1 MAQPPTTTAHEMDT
15 ESAARELLDA
25 TWRVVSE
32 TPLVARALGRTL
44 EQVPDIGIAAI
55 SRRTREGKDIVARI
69 DRLDTAALPA
79 DLALDLS
86 VARTLATGW
95 TRSEDWY
102 WLAFDPLGDGFF
114 SMFAP
119 SAYSG
124 AFVLNI
130 VHEALESASVQGP
143 ADVER
148 HLELIGDY
156 GGLVRQLTERTAGQA
171 DRGIHMP
178 AAQLDRA
185 LPLVV
190 GLKDVATKSLRAV
203 SERSLGI
210 LSPAALSRIQRR
222 ITAEVEPAFD
232 DLLGLLGSADYAARA
247 PESVG
252 LGSYPGGA
260 EIYEQLVGI
269 HTTQPLSAD
278 EVHERGHTRMA
289 RIEDEMRALVASV
302 GFDGSPE
309 AYHAALAED
318 PRWRASTDEDIAAHF
333 QRYIDRF
340 APEADKHFGTLPD
353 AGYSVAPLPSAVSG
367 SMTFGYYSPPQPDRE
382 SGVYFF
388 NGANLSKAS
397 LSMVATLVYHELVP
411 GHHLHLAL
419 QHETTDL
426 HPLRR
431 HSGATAFTEGWAEY
445 AARFAGEIGMY
456 REPEERFG
464 RLVMEAFL
472 TSRLV
477 VDTGMNAFGWSLE
490 RGRDYMRAHSFMG
503 ETEIESETLRYSC
516 DIPAQALAYKLGD
529 DFLHR
534 LREDI
539 RAELGEDFRVADFH
553 GAVLD
558 AAGLPL
564 PLVERQVRGRML

>member
-1 MAQPPTTTAHEMDT
+1 MAG
-15 ESAARELLDA
+15 
-25 TWRVVSE
+25 RVRD
-32 TPLVARALGRTL
+32 PLVARALGRTL
-44 EQVPDIGIAAI
+44 EQLPDIGLDAIA
-55 SRRTREGKDIVARI
+55 RRTREGKDIVARI

-95 TRSEDWY
+95 TRTEERY
-102 WLAFDPLGDGFF
+102 WLVFDPLGDGFF

-130 VHEALESASVQGP
+130 VHEALEDATVEGQ

-171 DRGIHMP
+171 DRGIHIP
-178 AAQLDRA
+178 APQLDVRFLSSTDSRTSRHRPCA
-185 LPLVV
+185 RSRPL
-190 GLKDVATKSLRAV
+190 AR
-203 SERSLGI
+203 R
-210 LSPAALSRIQRR
+210 LSADALSRIERR
-222 ITAEVEPAFD
+222 ISAEVEPAFD
-232 DLLGLLGSADYAARA
+232 DLLGLLGSADYASRA

-252 LGSYPGGA
+252 LGSYPGGR
-260 EIYEQLVGI
+260 EIYEQLVEL
-269 HTTQPLSAD
+269 HTTQPLSAA
-278 EVHERGHTRMA
+278 EVHERGHARMA

-302 GFDGSPE
+302 GFDGSPD

-318 PRWRASTDEDIAAHF
+318 PRWRASTDEDIASHF

-353 AGYSVAPLPSAVSG
+353 AGYGVAPLPSAVSG

-388 NGANLSKAS
+388 NGANLSKTS
-397 LSMVATLVYHELVP
+397 LSMVAALNYHELVP

-490 RGRDYMRAHSFMG
+490 RGRDYMREHSFMG

-516 DIPAQALAYKLGD
+516 DIPAQALAYTLGD

-539 RAELGEDFRVADFH
+539 RAELGDDFRVADFH
-553 GAVLD
+553 GAVLH

-564 PLVERQVRGRML
+564 PLVERQVRGRLL

>member
-1 MAQPPTTTAHEMDT
+1 MGQHPTTVDHSIDT

-25 TWRVVSE
+25 TWRIVSG
-32 TPLVARALGRTL
+32 TPLVARELGRTL
-44 EQVPDIGIAAI
+44 EQLPDIGVDAVSA
-55 SRRTREGKDIVARI
+55 RARDGRDIVVRI
-69 DRLDTAALPA
+69 DRLDTAALSP
-79 DLALDLS
+79 DLVLDLS
-86 VARTLATGW
+86 VARRLAMGW
-95 TRSEDWY
+95 TRAEDWY
-102 WLAFDPLGDGFF
+102 WLVFDPLGDGFF

-124 AFVLNI
+124 GFVLNI
-130 VHEALESASVQGP
+130 VHEALESATVE
-143 ADVER
+143 DETELER
-148 HLELIGDY
+148 HLELIDDY
-156 GGLVRQLTERTAGQA
+156 ARLVRQITERTAGQA
-171 DRGIHMP
+171 ERGIHMP
-178 AAQLDRA
+178 VAQLNRA
-185 LPLVV
+185 LPLFV
-190 GLKDVATKSLRAV
+190 GLKDLATANLRAV
-203 SERSLGI
+203 SERSQGV
-210 LSPAALSRIQRR
+210 LSPDALSRIQRR
-222 ITAEVEPAFD
+222 IGSEVEPAFD
-232 DLLGLLGSADYAARA
+232 GLLRVLGSADYAARA

-260 EIYEQLVGI
+260 EIYEELVGI
-269 HTTQPLSAD
+269 HTTQDLSAG
-278 EVHERGHTRMA
+278 EVHERGHARMA

-302 GFDGSPE
+302 GFDGSPQ
-309 AYHAALAED
+309 AYRAALAED
-318 PRWRASTDEDIAAHF
+318 PQWRAHTDEDIASLF

-340 APEADKHFGTLPD
+340 APEADKHIGTLPD
-353 AGYSVAPLPSAVSG
+353 AGYGVAPLPEAVAG
-367 SMTFGYYSPPQPDRE
+367 SMTFGYYSPPQPDRDV
-382 SGVYFF
+382 GLYFF
-388 NGANLSKAS
+388 NGANLSKTS
-397 LSMVATLVYHELVP
+397 LPMVAALNYHELVP

-431 HSGATAFTEGWAEY
+431 HAGATAFTEGWAEY

-490 RGRDYMRAHSFMG
+490 RGREYMREHSFMG
-503 ETEIESETLRYSC
+503 ETEIDSETLRYSC

-539 RAELGEDFRVADFH
+539 RAELGDDFRVADFH
-553 GAVLD
+553 DAVLR

-564 PLVERQVRGRML
+564 PLVERQVRGRLL